1 VSDVRPG
8 ARIIGPIRRTT
19 LVMCALVAVVAGCG
33 SKESPTQSQQRSF
46 ESPKAAVE
54 ALVTAVDKGNL
65 AELQAI
71 FGPDSQALIDSSD
84 PVRGRRNQQVFRV
97 AAAERW
103 RLEAESPERNILV
116 VGFEDWPFPIPLVKD
131 GGAWRFDTAGGKEE
145 ILVRRIGHN
154 ELAAIRISGAYVAA
168 QRLYAREGHDGK
180 PRGLY
185 ARAFTSTDGRQDGL
199 YWEAPAGQ
207 PRSPLGDLVAGA
219 AVEAKKGTGGEP
231 QPFHGYYFRILTAQ
245 GAAAPGGAA
254 DYIVNG
260 ELARG
265 FALVAW
271 PAFYD
276 VSGVMTFVVNQD
288 GKVFQKDLGPST
300 DTEARTIDLYDPD
313 ASWTAVT
320 TTVASGK

>member
-185 ARAFTSTDGRQDGL
+185 ARAFTSTDGRT
-199 YWEAPAGQ
+199 AC
-207 PRSPLGDLVAGA
+207 
-219 AVEAKKGTGGEP
+219 TGSP
-231 QPFHGYYFRILTAQ
+231 QPASRAARSAISSPARPSRRKRARAVNRSRSTATTSGFSRRRGPPRPAERLTTSSTANWHGGSRWWHGRHSMTS
-245 GAAAPGGAA
+245 AA
-254 DYIVNG
+254 
-260 ELARG
+260 
-265 FALVAW
+265 
-271 PAFYD
+271 
-276 VSGVMTFVVNQD
+276 S
-288 GKVFQKDLGPST
+288 
-300 DTEARTIDLYDPD
+300 
-313 ASWTAVT
+313 
-320 TTVASGK
+320 

>member
-1 VSDVRPG
+1 MSCVRL
-8 ARIIGPIRRTT
+8 RTTT
-19 LVMCALVAVVAGCG
+19 LVVFALVAVLAGCS
-33 SKESPTQSQQRSF
+33 SKEADTPSNQRTF

-54 ALVTAVDKGNL
+54 ALIAAVDKGNL

-71 FGPDSQALIDSSD
+71 FGPDAQALIDSSD

-103 RLEAESPERNILV
+103 RLEAESPERNTLV

-131 GGAWRFDTAGGKEE
+131 GRAWRFDTAAGKEE
-145 ILVRRIGHN
+145 ILARRIGHN
-154 ELAAIRISGAYVAA
+154 ELAAIRICNAYVGA
-168 QRLYAREGHDGK
+168 QRTYAKAGHDRK
-180 PRGLY
+180 PSGLY
-185 ARAFTSTDGRQDGL
+185 ARAFSSTNGRQDGL

-219 AVEAKKGTGGEP
+219 AVEAKKETGGEP

-254 DYIVNG
+254 DYMVNG
-260 ELARG
+260 ELSRG

-271 PAFYD
+271 PALYD
-276 VSGVMTFVVNQD
+276 VTGVMTFVVNQD
-288 GKVFQKDLGPST
+288 GKVFEKDLGPST
-300 DTEARTIDLYDPD
+300 DTEARALNLYNPD
-313 ASWTAVT
+313 ASWTAVA